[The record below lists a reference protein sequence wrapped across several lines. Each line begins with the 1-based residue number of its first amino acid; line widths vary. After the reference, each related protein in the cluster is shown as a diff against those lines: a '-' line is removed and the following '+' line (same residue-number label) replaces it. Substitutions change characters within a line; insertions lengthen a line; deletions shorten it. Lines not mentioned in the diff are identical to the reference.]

1 MYAGITLRNS
11 SGNVAG
17 AHQKIDRV
25 ARRHLTSRLPEDVI
39 FPKIQKILHFEGKN
53 GPDGIKRKSP
63 GRDEPW
69 HFIDPTDHGDV
80 QLIEQI
86 EQHMANL
93 VAALADDETERA
105 AFEAAW
111 MAHAIVDGLTPAH
124 HYPLEEKLEELRGE
138 GLETRN
144 SLKGKLLIPGASR
157 RARIRNNWEFW
168 GAKGVMTT
176 HLNFELGVAAAIAPL
191 RFEDTKPNGND
202 FIRVESE
209 GFIPLYKEAIAQIYG
224 MHLYDE
230 FHRKGWTRSIATR
243 VKKEMTPL
251 IIRVVCLAWYDA
263 SLRASKRKE
272 RRARG

>member
-25 ARRHLTSRLPEDVI
+25 ARRHLIPRLPNGVH
-39 FPKIQKILHFEGKN
+39 FPHIRQILHFEGKN
-53 GPDGIKRKSP
+53 GPDGIKSKSP

-69 HFIDPTDHGDV
+69 HFIDPTDLSDT
-80 QLIEQI
+80 QLYEQI
-86 EQHMANL
+86 EQHLTNL
-93 VAALADDETERA
+93 VSALADDETERA

-124 HYPLEEKLEELRGE
+124 HYPLEEKLEQLRGE
-138 GLETRN
+138 GKETRT
-144 SLKGKLLIPGASR
+144 SYRGKLLMPGQSK
-157 RARIRNNWEFW
+157 RALLRNNWEFW

-176 HLNFELGVAAAIAPL
+176 HLNFELGVAAAITPL
-191 RFEDTKPNGND
+191 RFDNAKPNAND

-209 GFIPLYKEAIAQIYG
+209 GFMPLYKEAVAQVYG

-230 FHRKGWTRSIATR
+230 FHRKGWTRSVANK
-243 VKKEMTPL
+243 VKKELAPL

-263 SLRASKRKE
+263 SLRAAKRKE
-272 RRARG
+272 RRERG